1 MHRQSSRSS
10 RTKSMFASVQKA
22 GDDREVRKAGQ
33 IPVKTEV
40 ESIMPREVTVGCI
53 IETTHPI
60 EVVNRHARCK
70 I

>member
-1 MHRQSSRSS
+1 
-10 RTKSMFASVQKA
+10 MFASAQKE
-22 GDDREVRKAGQ
+22 GDDREVKKAGQ

-40 ESIMPREVTVGCI
+40 ESIMPHEVTVSWVK
-53 IETTHPI
+53 ETTHPI